1 MFFLFWSWYIFKG
14 HRKNRS
20 FNRFLDA
27 QCKSKI
33 FFYLEFQALI
43 YSRQYNSDSFKQVCA
58 TAAPG
63 FVGAKS
69 SPLLKRMLMIYSS
82 SAHTLNG
89 ATAYFV
95 KCRLNKGYQQTEP
108 VSSEFQPM
116 TILSAHAELR

>member
-14 HRKNRS
+14 HGKNRS

-43 YSRQYNSDSFKQVCA
+43 YSRQYISDSFKQVCA

-63 FVGAKS
+63 FVGGKIIS
-69 SPLLKRMLMIYSS
+69 F
-82 SAHTLNG
+82 TQ
-89 ATAYFV
+89 AYANDLFFFCSHFEWCHCIFCEV
-95 KCRLNKGYQQTEP
+95 
-108 VSSEFQPM
+108 
-116 TILSAHAELR
+116 